1 MTQYLHIIYTVMWF
15 VIAIGIF
22 YVGKKNRLGITTTVA
37 SAMFLF
43 MGLWWLIDALVSGVD
58 FMSGTLAW
66 VFRCIIAIFVVAIA
80 LCYIGYKKSQK

>member
-15 VIAIGIF
+15 IIAIGVF
-22 YVGKKNRLGITTTVA
+22 CAGKKYRLGITTVVT

-43 MGLWWLIDALVSGVD
+43 MGIWWLVDTLISGVD

-66 VFRCIIAIFVVAIA
+66 VFRGIIALFVVAIA
-80 LCYIGYKKSQK
+80 LCYIQYKKSQK

>member
-1 MTQYLHIIYTVMWF
+1 MAEYLQIIYSVMWF

-22 YVGKKNRLGITTTVA
+22 YVGKKNRLGITATVA

-43 MGLWWLIDALVSGVD
+43 MGFWWLADALVSGVD

-66 VFRCIIAIFVVAIA
+66 IFRIVIALFVVAIA
-80 LCYIGYKKSQK
+80 LCYIGYRKSQK